1 MDVKDHNSIETEEDT
16 EDIMELELEEVVDEE
31 EELDCEHCLPC
42 GHMYGFSC
50 IETWLKTRPSGSGK
64 CPQCS
69 TACTLKDVDL
79 SMQLAFTFLMNC
91 PSTRRFPYSLAGVK
105 AYRDYESGQLLHASN
120 KRSIDLKRRADVLG
134 KQKVAMK
141 RLTELLNLK
150 AHTEKQAKS
159 LEQRVDAMGRADA
172 LRCRADALGQ
182 WADEYLQAWL
192 KTGRPGSVKCPQCST
207 ACTLKDVRL
216 INATRLHIPDAAAS
230 DQNVAD
236 EKSSTRRFP
245 YNSAGVK
252 AYRDYESGQLLHAS
266 NKRSIDLKRRADVL
280 GKQKVAMKRLTEL
293 LNLKAHTEKQAKSLE
308 QRVDA
313 MGRADALR
321 CRADALG
328 QWADEYLRKADA
340 LRCRADALGQWA
352 DEYLRKADAFGRRA
366 KALFQRLEKFDES
379 ILFLDNA

>member
-1 MDVKDHNSIETEEDT
+1 MDVKGDNSIETEEDT

-31 EELDCEHCLPC
+31 EELDSEQLQLPRPTSWTNPETGKTVHGKEVFALKYEFDNRPKNTGRRDEFDFCSICYRVLTSNGTHQICSLPC

-50 IETWLKTRPSGSGK
+50 IE
-64 CPQCS
+64 
-69 TACTLKDVDL
+69 
-79 SMQLAFTFLMNC
+79 
-91 PSTRRFPYSLAGVK
+91 
-105 AYRDYESGQLLHASN
+105 
-120 KRSIDLKRRADVLG
+120 
-134 KQKVAMK
+134 
-141 RLTELLNLK
+141 
-150 AHTEKQAKS
+150 
-159 LEQRVDAMGRADA
+159 
-172 LRCRADALGQ
+172 
-182 WADEYLQAWL
+182 AWL

-308 QRVDA
+308 QRADA

-352 DEYLRKADAFGRRA
+352 DEYLRKADAFGWRA